1 MSQISFATAQIIVEN
16 AMRANGYGGE
26 LTIAGQ
32 VINLEDS
39 WTNNNPVNYQILRDS
54 IAKAIV
60 DALTAT
66 TVSGTISRGTTTAPL
81 GQQVAT
87 SSQVNLNIATPAS
100 IQQAARVGDTVTSTI
115 LTDPAFWTW
124 VASVSTYCSVPPPVS
139 IMSKITTG
147 SSTVNIG
154 G

>member
-1 MSQISFATAQIIVEN
+1 MAQISFATAQIIVEN

-26 LTIAGQ
+26 FTVAGQ
-32 VINLEDS
+32 IINLEDS

-66 TVSGTISRGTTTAPL
+66 TVSGTISQGTTTAPL
-81 GQQVAT
+81 GQNVAT
-87 SSQVNLNIATPAS
+87 SSHVNLNISTPTTN
-100 IQQAARVGDTVTSTI
+100 QKAARVGDAAISTQ
-115 LTDPAFWTW
+115 LNDPTFWTW
-124 VASVSTYCSVPPPVS
+124 VASVSTALSITPPTS
-139 IMSKITTG
+139 INSKISTG